1 MHLWDL
7 VGFRAT
13 RGVSSMTPNSPYL
26 AAVWG
31 AGWSTDAP
39 WFANPTPIR
48 FGGARVDHKGP
59 DVSLRVVRS
68 NRGV

>member
-1 MHLWDL
+1 
-7 VGFRAT
+7 
-13 RGVSSMTPNSPYL
+13 MTPNSPYL